1 MATQQQQ
8 RLSNSTRTSQP
19 VWSGALPT
27 LGDVY
32 RARKLL
38 ASHLTPTPLI
48 HAEQLS
54 DLLGVDVHVKCE
66 NLQPIG
72 AFKVRGGL
80 YLMSRLSDE
89 QRGCGVVGASTGNH
103 GQSIAYAARAF
114 DAKATIFVPEVS
126 NRLKVAS
133 MERLGADVRYHGPD
147 FDAAFEAAA
156 AFADDQGA
164 HFIHSADE
172 PDLIAGVA
180 TASLE
185 IMEQAPDIDALF
197 VPIGGGSGLCG
208 ACLVG
213 KSLNPDL
220 KVFGVQAEGAP
231 VAQESWAERKL
242 KTSDSTDTFAE
253 GLATRVAFRLPAA
266 MLWDVVDDIML
277 VSDAEMRQS
286 MLTLLETTHLVA
298 EGAGAAALAGL
309 HQRREEFRSQKV
321 AIMLSGGN
329 VTLDGLQEAMNKER
343 RW

>member
-1 MATQQQQ
+1 MATEQ
-8 RLSNSTRTSQP
+8 RSHNDTAPAL
-19 VWSGALPT
+19 WSGALPT

-32 RARKLL
+32 RARKVL
-38 ASHLTPTPLI
+38 AQHLAPTPLI

-54 DLLGVDVHVKCE
+54 ELLGVTVYVKCE

-89 QRGCGVVGASTGNH
+89 QRRRGVVGASTGNH
-103 GQSIAYAARAF
+103 GQSVAYAARAYGSR
-114 DAKATIFVPEVS
+114 ATIFMPEQA
-126 NRLKVAS
+126 NPLKVAS
-133 MERLGADVRYHGPD
+133 MERLGADVRYHGSD
-147 FDAAFEAAA
+147 FDTAFEAAER
-156 AFADDQGA
+156 FANDQGA

-185 IMEQAPDIDALF
+185 VMEQVPDLDAIF

-213 KSLNPDL
+213 KTLNPEL
-220 KVFGVQAEGAP
+220 GVIGVQAEGAP
-231 VAQESWAERKL
+231 VVRESWSERRL
-242 KTSDSTDTFAE
+242 KSLEGTDTFAE
-253 GLATRVAFRLPAA
+253 GLATRIAFRLPAA

-277 VSDAEMRQS
+277 VSDAELRQS
-286 MLTLLETTHLVA
+286 MLTLLETTHMAA

-309 HQRREEFRSQKV
+309 YKRRDEYRGRRV

-329 VTLDGLQEAMNKER
+329 VTLDGLDEALRKER